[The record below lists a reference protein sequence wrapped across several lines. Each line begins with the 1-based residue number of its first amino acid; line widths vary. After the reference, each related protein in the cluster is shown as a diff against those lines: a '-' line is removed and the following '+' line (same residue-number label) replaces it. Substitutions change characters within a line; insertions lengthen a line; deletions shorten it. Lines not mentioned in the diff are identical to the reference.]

1 MNDLKCLIL
10 DIETK
15 PILAYVWGLK
25 DQFINLDAI
34 KEDWSVMAWAAKWLG
49 EDRVIYRDMRGH
61 RDFLR
66 DDYILRSL
74 WKLLDEADVVITQN
88 GTRFDGPKLNARFIQ
103 HGMKPPSPYRHL
115 DTYRIVK
122 HAAAFTSNKLE
133 YLTDK
138 LCTKYKKQK
147 HRQFPG
153 MSLWIECMKGNIKAW
168 NAMQKYN
175 IYDVLS
181 TEELY
186 TKIQAWA
193 PKSAPA
199 LTYTFGQC
207 GRCKIGRLVNNGRK
221 MTLSGPTLRLRCAN
235 CGAGSTTKIKEDK
248 KK

>member
-1 MNDLKCLIL
+1 MNDLKTLIL

-49 EDRVIYRDMRGH
+49 KDGVIYRDMRG
-61 RDFLR
+61 RRNPLKDDF
-66 DDYILRSL
+66 ILKPL
-74 WKLLDEADVVITQN
+74 WRLLDEADVVITQN
-88 GTRFDGPKLNARFIQ
+88 GASFDGPKLNARFIQ

-122 HAAAFTSNKLE
+122 FAAAFTSNKLE

-168 NAMQKYN
+168 KAMQEYN

-186 TKIQAWA
+186 TKIRAWV
-193 PKSAPA
+193 PKTSPVI
-199 LTYTFGQC
+199 TTVTTNC
-207 GRCKIGRLVNNGRK
+207 GRCGENALMANGIRVAQGK
-221 MTLSGPTLRLRCAN
+221 QVQRLRCYN
-235 CGAGSTTKIKEDK
+235 CGANSTVKVKEPK
-248 KK
+248 